1 MANEVNSYK
10 VTYQHPETEQTVTA
24 IVHGRNLREAT
35 AKALQN
41 NTPTQGT
48 SFYWKL
54 VSIALIDD
62 NKED

>member
-1 MANEVNSYK
+1 MENEVHSYR
-10 VTYQHPETEQTVTA
+10 VTYQHPTTDETVIA
-24 IVHGRNLREAT
+24 IVHGRDLREAT

-41 NTPTQGT
+41 NTPNQGT
-48 SFYWKL
+48 SFYWKI

>member
-1 MANEVNSYK
+1 MENEVRSYR
-10 VTYQHPETEQTVTA
+10 VTYQHPTTDEYVTE
-24 IVHGRNLREAT
+24 IVHGRSLREAT
-35 AKALQN
+35 AKALEN

-54 VSIALIDD
+54 VSVALIDD